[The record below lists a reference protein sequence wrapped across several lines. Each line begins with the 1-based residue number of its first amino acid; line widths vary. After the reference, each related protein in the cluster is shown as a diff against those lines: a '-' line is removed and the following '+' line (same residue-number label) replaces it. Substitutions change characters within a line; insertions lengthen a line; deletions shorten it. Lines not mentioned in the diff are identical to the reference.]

1 MLSHLKV
8 FHTFQLV
15 ILNPTPIA
23 TNTLRSTTTS
33 VIPPNMNLGAKIV
46 QAIKCRLC
54 HAAMNA
60 EAKVKAVWYMTKANV
75 NCSVC
80 PRIGIVDCGLGEIFH
95 VDNNG
100 MNSADSA
107 KGPKA
112 LRITNRGEKGYVTD
126 SNPTNADFH

>member
-15 ILNPTPIA
+15 TLNPTPTA
-23 TNTLRSTTTS
+23 TNTLKSTTTS

-46 QAIKCRLC
+46 QAIKCLLC

-60 EAKVKAVWYMTKANV
+60 EAKVKAVWYMTNANV
-75 NCSVC
+75 DCSVW

-95 VDNNG
+95 VVNNG
-100 MNSADSA
+100 MKSADSA
-107 KGPKA
+107 KGPNA
-112 LRITNRGEKGYVTD
+112 LRMTKRGEKG
-126 SNPTNADFH
+126 